1 LEHLAL
7 LQYGHLDQLEDT
19 MERTVGMA
27 EAKSRLA
34 ELVGQVKYGGETFI
48 LQRRGEPMAVLV
60 SVAEFERLQAAAA
73 HSGAESQSSLPPQL
87 LHRQQALVAQA
98 RRLRERL
105 GQPSERLADF
115 FADLPPADDAF
126 WLEIEETG

>member
-1 LEHLAL
+1 
-7 LQYGHLDQLEDT
+7 
-19 MERTVGMA
+19 MEQTVGMA

-34 ELVGQVKYGGETFI
+34 ELVGHVKYGGETFI

-60 SVAEFERLQAAAA
+60 SVAEFKRLQAAAGQ
-73 HSGAESQSSLPPQL
+73 SDAESQSPLTPAL

-98 RRLRERL
+98 RRLRESL
-105 GQPSERLADF
+105 GQPAERLAAF

-126 WLEIEETG
+126 WLEIEEAG

>member
-1 LEHLAL
+1 
-7 LQYGHLDQLEDT
+7 

-60 SVAEFERLQAAAA
+60 SVAEFERLQAAA
-73 HSGAESQSSLPPQL
+73 HSGAESLSPLPPQL

-115 FADLPPADDAF
+115 FADLPSADDPF